1 MLNDTTRK
9 WSKPP
14 IKQVN
19 AVEQHNW
26 TTKVFARSA
35 REAFGLSPAESVAI
49 HVLYRKPLAERILIW
64 LLFRFGW
71 ALVLLAVFLLS
82 GCADD
87 MQAHAAVQAD
97 LADAIHQ
104 AAKEAGK

>member
-1 MLNDTTRK
+1 MPLNDTTRK

-14 IKQVN
+14 
-19 AVEQHNW
+19 EQHNW

-49 HVLYRKPLAERILIW
+49 HVYRRPLHERVAMW
-64 LLFRFGW
+64 LFKYGW
-71 ALVLLAVFLLS
+71 ALALLAVFLLS

-87 MQAHAAVQAD
+87 LQAHAAVQAD
-97 LADAIHQ
+97 LADAIAD
-104 AAKEAGK
+104 AAKEAGVQP

>member
-1 MLNDTTRK
+1 MPLNDTTRCY
-9 WSKPP
+9 PRTLR
-14 IKQVN
+14 
-19 AVEQHNW
+19 A
-26 TTKVFARSA
+26 
-35 REAFGLSPAESVAI
+35 AFGMSAEDAVAI
-49 HVLYRKPLAERILIW
+49 HVYRKSLAERVVIW

-87 MQAHAAVQAD
+87 LQAHAAVQAD

>member
-1 MLNDTTRK
+1 M
-9 WSKPP
+9 
-14 IKQVN
+14 
-19 AVEQHNW
+19 EQHNW

-35 REAFGLSPAESVAI
+35 REAFGLSPADAQAI
-49 HVLYRKPLAERILIW
+49 FCYRKPLAERILIW

-71 ALVLLAVFLLS
+71 ALVLGVVFLLS

-87 MQAHAAVQAD
+87 VHAYAAAQAD
-97 LADAIHQ
+97 LADAIAD

>member
-1 MLNDTTRK
+1 M
-9 WSKPP
+9 
-14 IKQVN
+14 
-19 AVEQHNW
+19 EQHNW

-35 REAFGLSPAESVAI
+35 REAFGMSPEDAQAI
-49 HVLYRKPLAERILIW
+49 YVYRKPLAERILIW

-87 MQAHAAVQAD
+87 VQAHAAVQAD
-97 LADAIHQ
+97 LADAIAT

>member
-1 MLNDTTRK
+1 MKMDHSNWTLRFPRTTRCD
-9 WSKPP
+9 
-14 IKQVN
+14 
-19 AVEQHNW
+19 
-26 TTKVFARSA
+26 
-35 REAFGLSPAESVAI
+35 GYAI
-49 HVLYRKPLAERILIW
+49 HVYRKPLAERFVIW

-87 MQAHAAVQAD
+87 VHAYAAAQAD
-97 LADAIHQ
+97 LADAIAD

>member
-1 MLNDTTRK
+1 MIRAPSYLDDNTR
-9 WSKPP
+9 
-14 IKQVN
+14 
-19 AVEQHNW
+19 
-26 TTKVFARSA
+26 TFARTCPG
-35 REAFGLSPAESVAI
+35 FGKTQAQQAI
-49 HVLYRKPLAERILIW
+49 AIYVYRKPLAERILIW

-87 MQAHAAVQAD
+87 VHAYAAAQAD
-97 LADAIHQ
+97 LADAIAD